1 MTTETWEEF
10 MAAKIDLDKL
20 DFDELKTLSKDI
32 EKAIKKRE
40 TDNLKKARDAAEA
53 AAKEYGFSLDEVTGA
68 KTPRRNAE
76 KSDAKYRNPDDAKQ
90 TWSGRGRQPQWY
102 KDAVAGGR
110 SPEELAV

>member
-1 MTTETWEEF
+1 

-20 DFDELKTLSKDI
+20 DLDELKTLSKDI
-32 EKAIKKRE
+32 EKAIKRRE

-68 KTPRRNAE
+68 KTPRRNSE
-76 KSDAKYRNPDDAKQ
+76 KSDAKYRNPDDPKQ
-90 TWSGRGRQPQWY
+90 TWSGRGRQPQWF

-110 SPEELAV
+110 SPEELAA